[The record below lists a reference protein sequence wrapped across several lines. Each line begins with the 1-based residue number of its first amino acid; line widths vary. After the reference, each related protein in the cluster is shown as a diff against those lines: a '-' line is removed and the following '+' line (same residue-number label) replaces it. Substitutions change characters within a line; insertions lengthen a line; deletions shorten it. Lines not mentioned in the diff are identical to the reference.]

1 MSARLWQ
8 QFSGNFFSVVALC
21 LLLRL
26 RLFGCFAG
34 DMRRSLNI
42 LQSCATAYK
51 TVDEESVYICTG
63 NPSKQDINSIVQW
76 LLNKDFSSC
85 VDGIHDFCSI
95 KGYSLQ
101 DIVTQVHL
109 YCVKIDFPHS
119 VKCKLL
125 SKMADIEERLLG
137 GASEFLQLTALV
149 ASFTSA
155 RHEAIELAAT
165 S

>member
-1 MSARLWQ
+1 MRQRSRMRDIIYSL
-8 QFSGNFFSVVALC
+8 SC
-21 LLLRL
+21 L
-26 RLFGCFAG
+26 G

-51 TVDEESVYICTG
+51 TVDEESVYVCTG
-63 NPSKQDINSIVQW
+63 NPSKQDINTIVQW
-76 LLNKDFSSC
+76 LLNKEFSAC
-85 VDGIHDFCSI
+85 VDGIFDFCST

-101 DIVTQVHL
+101 DIITQVHL
-109 YCVKIDFPHS
+109 YCVKIDFPHA

-125 SKMADIEERLLG
+125 SKMADIEERLLA

-149 ASFTSA
+149 ASFTTA
-155 RHEAIELAAT
+155 RHEAIELAAA